1 MTEADTILIAVRDG
15 VLADSLRFCL
25 EIEGFDT
32 RFCDEHSL
40 CPVMCVPCHRAACL
54 VLDQDVFSRIVD
66 EGGAELVSRCSTP
79 VILMASDTT
88 GRILARARSG
98 GITVLEK
105 PILGG
110 VLFDA
115 IRQAIEGNAF
125 SAPPLRPS

>member
-1 MTEADTILIAVRDG
+1 MTEAGTILIAVRDG
-15 VLADSLRFCL
+15 VLADSLRFSL

-40 CPVMCVPCHRAACL
+40 CPLMRAPCHRTACL
-54 VLDQDVFSRIVD
+54 VLDQDVFSCIVD
-66 EGGAELVSRCSTP
+66 EGETALFCDRTTP

-88 GRILARARSG
+88 GRVLARARSG

-110 VLFDA
+110 VLFDT
-115 IRQAIEGNAF
+115 IRQAIEGNVL
-125 SAPPLRPS
+125 SAPPARPS